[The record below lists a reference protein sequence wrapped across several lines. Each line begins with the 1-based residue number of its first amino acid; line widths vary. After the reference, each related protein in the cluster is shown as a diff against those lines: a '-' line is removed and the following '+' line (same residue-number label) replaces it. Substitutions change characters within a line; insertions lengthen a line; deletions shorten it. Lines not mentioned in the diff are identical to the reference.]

1 MGTAMSLPR
10 IRLVIGPVTL
20 EVEPF
25 DTPTARAVLAALP
38 FEARAQTWGEEVY
51 FAVPVT
57 AALEPDARDVVE
69 PGEIAFWVEGRS
81 IAIAFGPTPVSR
93 GSECRLVAP
102 VNVWGRTADD
112 VRALKAVRPGD
123 RIRAELVGAPGG

>member
-1 MGTAMSLPR
+1 MSPTR
-10 IRLVIGPVTL
+10 IRIRIGPIDL

-38 FEARAQTWGEEVY
+38 FDSRASTWGEEVY
-51 FAVPVT
+51 FATPVRV
-57 AALEPDARDVVE
+57 AREPDARDVVE

-93 GSECRLVAP
+93 AGECRLVAP
-102 VNVWGRTADD
+102 VNVWARALAD
-112 VRALKAVRPGD
+112 VRALSV
-123 RIRAELVGAPGG
+123 IRDGAPVRVERVEESRA